1 MFFWGNEDQIWG
13 NEDQAFSKLGSLQF
27 FAICRF
33 ARRFG
38 VDIAIE
44 YLNMIISLGFETTTW
59 GFRQI
64 VERSPSQNSP
74 IL

>member
-1 MFFWGNEDQIWG
+1 MRGWGIEDVIWG
-13 NEDQAFSKLGSLQF
+13 IEDVAFLELGSLQF
-27 FAICRF
+27 FVICRF

-38 VDIAIE
+38 VDIAKD

-74 IL
+74 I